1 VVRGGRLLNVVSVFR
16 RLFGGGSKGPV
27 ACYLRENGPIAY
39 ELDLFGADPRDR
51 ADSIISSEISWAWK
65 SATREWTQLTRISLS
80 AFLADLSHGKV
91 MLTGTEGEPP
101 VDLSDATVKD
111 WIRHFSRLQPSPLA
125 AVINASDGRQLL
137 FVQQHASDPVN
148 RLLDTLDLDK
158 GAAER
163 KSYARLGA
171 ASLESLADGL

>member
-1 VVRGGRLLNVVSVFR
+1 MPSVFQ
-16 RLFGGGSKGPV
+16 RLFGRRGKGPV

-39 ELDLFGADPRDR
+39 ELDLFGSEPRER
-51 ADSIISSEISWAWK
+51 ADAIIQSEITWAWK

-80 AFLADLSHGKV
+80 AFLADLSAGNV
-91 MLTGTEGEPP
+91 MLTGTDGEPP
-101 VDLSDATVKD
+101 VDLSDGTVKE

-125 AVINASDGRQLL
+125 AFINAADGRQLL

-148 RLLDTLDLDK
+148 RLLETLDLDK

-171 ASLESLADGL
+171 ASLESLAQGL